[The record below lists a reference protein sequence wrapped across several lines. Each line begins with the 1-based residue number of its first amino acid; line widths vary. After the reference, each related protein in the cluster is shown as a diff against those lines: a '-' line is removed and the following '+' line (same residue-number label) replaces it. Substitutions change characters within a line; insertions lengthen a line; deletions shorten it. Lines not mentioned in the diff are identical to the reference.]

1 MMVYRMNR
9 MMIYKNSDIVKLY
22 NHELQVYSD
31 PSALKWLEDMAYRM
45 VMNVL
50 LIVMISL
57 IQKQQLVPRMIMRL
71 FNCAFISSIDCFFFF
86 CIDSVCLINSNYRIH
101 LITNIS
107 KY

>member
-1 MMVYRMNR
+1 MNMMMV
-9 MMIYKNSDIVKLY
+9 YKNSDIVKLY

-86 CIDSVCLINSNYRIH
+86 FCIVVVCSINSYYLSNNKH
-101 LITNIS
+101 FKALNM
-107 KY
+107 